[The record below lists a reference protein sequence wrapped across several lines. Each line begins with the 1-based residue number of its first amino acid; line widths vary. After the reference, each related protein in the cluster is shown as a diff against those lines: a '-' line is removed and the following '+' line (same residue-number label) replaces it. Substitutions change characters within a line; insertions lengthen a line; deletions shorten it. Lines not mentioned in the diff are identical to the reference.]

1 MHFIKPINYTLM
13 EQLQVYLILTVSFTL
28 LRPVTQ
34 IQHSNHTTPVI
45 CNSRNHILFSG
56 TFSSHVEED

>member
-1 MHFIKPINYTLM
+1 M

-34 IQHSNHTTPVI
+34 IQHSNHMTPVI
-45 CNSRNHILFSG
+45 CDSRNHILFSG